1 MQSTQFLH
9 RTWLYDGVDFI
20 YFYELIFLAVFFN
33 KLLATYI
40 SKALGYLFNMKCFV
54 KLLIQDF
61 LLNLLKYLCFDY
73 NIMQQGSTYLYST
86 AQFKLDI

>member
-20 YFYELIFLAVFFN
+20 YLYELIFLAIFFN

-40 SKALGYLFNMKCFV
+40 SKALGYLFN
-54 KLLIQDF
+54 I
-61 LLNLLKYLCFDY
+61 Y
-73 NIMQQGSTYLYST
+73 NV
-86 AQFKLDI
+86 